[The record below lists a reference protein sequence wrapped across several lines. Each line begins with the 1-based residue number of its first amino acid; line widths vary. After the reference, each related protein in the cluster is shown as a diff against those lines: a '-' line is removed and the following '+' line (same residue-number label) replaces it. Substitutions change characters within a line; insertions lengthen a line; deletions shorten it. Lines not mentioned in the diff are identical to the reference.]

1 MEWFKQ
7 LKIGTKLVLG
17 FLVVSLLGVVIG
29 LQGIYR
35 ASQINDLASVMYD
48 REMVGL
54 RHAAEANVQLMA
66 AGRGI
71 RAAMLANSQE
81 ERTKQ
86 LKQVENTFL
95 QIHEELETAEKTFFT
110 ENGKALLKETRSTLS
125 QYEQSIL
132 EVKKRLERE
141 PVSAVRESVEYLN
154 TVASPLSAQ
163 LDMLMTKMVE
173 RKVKNASDLN
183 DDTDSIYNVIFYSLT
198 ALTLAGL
205 LIGMLV
211 GTLLTRHLTRQLGG
225 EPADAAALATRI
237 ADGDLTARVNTSA
250 SQPGSVMYAMNQM
263 QEALINVVST
273 VRTSSDGIAAGA
285 TQIANGNAD
294 LSSRTEQQAASLQE
308 TAASMEEITATV
320 RQNADNARQAS
331 TLANDAS
338 RTADEGR
345 TAVHQVVETMQG
357 INESSQ
363 RISNIINV
371 IDSIAFQTNI
381 LALNASVEAARAGE
395 QGRGFAVVAGEV
407 RNLASRS
414 ADAAREIKTLIE
426 DSTRRVAEGS
436 KQVEQAGHTIG
447 NVVSSVRRVT
457 DIIDEI
463 SAASQEQSEGISQ
476 VNVAVAQMD
485 QVTQQN
491 AGLVQESTVASSA
504 LAEEARNL
512 LNVVAIF
519 RLNESAARAQAAPR
533 RAAAHQPAAP
543 KVPAKTFAPA
553 PVARST
559 ASTAPAKSNDD
570 DWETF

>member
-1 MEWFKQ
+1 
-7 LKIGTKLVLG
+7 
-17 FLVVSLLGVVIG
+17 
-29 LQGIYR
+29 
-35 ASQINDLASVMYD
+35 
-48 REMVGL
+48 
-54 RHAAEANVQLMA
+54 
-66 AGRGI
+66 
-71 RAAMLANSQE
+71 
-81 ERTKQ
+81 
-86 LKQVENTFL
+86 
-95 QIHEELETAEKTFFT
+95 
-110 ENGKALLKETRSTLS
+110 
-125 QYEQSIL
+125 
-132 EVKKRLERE
+132 
-141 PVSAVRESVEYLN
+141 
-154 TVASPLSAQ
+154 
-163 LDMLMTKMVE
+163 
-173 RKVKNASDLN
+173 
-183 DDTDSIYNVIFYSLT
+183 
-198 ALTLAGL
+198 
-205 LIGMLV
+205 
-211 GTLLTRHLTRQLGG
+211 
-225 EPADAAALATRI
+225 
-237 ADGDLTARVNTSA
+237 
-250 SQPGSVMYAMNQM
+250 
-263 QEALINVVST
+263 
-273 VRTSSDGIAAGA
+273 
-285 TQIANGNAD
+285 
-294 LSSRTEQQAASLQE
+294 
-308 TAASMEEITATV
+308 MEEITATV

-519 RLNESAARAQAAPR
+519 RLNETTIRANSAPR
-533 RAAAHQPAAP
+533 RPVTTPSVP
-543 KVPAKTFAPA
+543 KAT
-553 PVARST
+553 RT
-559 ASTAPAKSNDD
+559 ASFATAPASRPVANSTPPKSNDD